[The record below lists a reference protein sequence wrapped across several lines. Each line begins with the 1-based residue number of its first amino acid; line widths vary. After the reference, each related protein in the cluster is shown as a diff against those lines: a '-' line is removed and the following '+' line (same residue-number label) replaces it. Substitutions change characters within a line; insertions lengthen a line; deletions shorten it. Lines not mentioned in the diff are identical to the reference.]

1 MKEPESMYLRKEKMK
16 HKKMIDKKKSGCRQE
31 DKPVD
36 REREKTIVEGTGG

>member
-1 MKEPESMYLRKEKMK
+1 MKEPESMYLRKGKNEAQE
-16 HKKMIDKKKSGCRQE
+16 MIDKKKFGCRQE